1 MTALNRTVLTK
12 GVPMPVVMNRTRLP
26 FSVVVAAA
34 VAAVAPL
41 LPLPLVVLLPTAMV
55 PVTFS

>member
-1 MTALNRTVLTK
+1 MTALNRTVRTK
-12 GVPMPVVMNRTRLP
+12 GVPMPAVMTRTRLP

-34 VAAVAPL
+34 VAPV
-41 LPLPLVVLLPTAMV
+41 LPLPLVLLLPTAMV